1 MLKFARRKFLAAL
14 AGVWG
19 LSWTEQTNLYLTDNN
34 DDEIRLDE
42 PRLVHRST
50 GDIDSNF
57 VGQQRS
63 VNTTV
68 DVVVYPGHYQ
78 PVGVELSMDGLQ
90 MGAAL
95 TSEDAR
101 ELGEQLILAAEQL
114 G

>member
-19 LSWTEQTNLYLTDNN
+19 LSWTEQSDMLNADA
-34 DDEIRLDE
+34 EDE
-42 PRLVHRST
+42 PDPGEPRRVYRNT

-57 VGQQRS
+57 VAQRRS
-63 VNTTV
+63 THTTV
-68 DVVVYPGHYQ
+68 DVVVYPDHYQ

-95 TSEDAR
+95 TSEDAQ
-101 ELGEQLILAAEQL
+101 ELGEMLMIAANRVE
-114 G
+114 